1 MKFNASVSKEEQIHA
16 SCEMTGKFAR
26 FDQTRNS
33 LLSIPRQF
41 QKDCSF
47 KLGVLS
53 RIKGKCELLEQ
64 TKSDEKGKI

>member
-1 MKFNASVSKEEQIHA
+1 MDQLNKIVLQVVKFNASVSKEEQIHA

-41 QKDCSF
+41 
-47 KLGVLS
+47 
-53 RIKGKCELLEQ
+53 
-64 TKSDEKGKI
+64 